1 MNFQMGAARAITVL
15 DEVFRPFALRRAR
28 IDAARVWAEIQ
39 PALVLSGGPTPS
51 NRMAR
56 FARNILAA
64 GFSPPV
70 RYLEIGAFEGSSLAF
85 VHALLKGKVAATAI
99 DPFANYGELPSVD
112 MSSVEDR
119 FTRNMRSIGAEVRTL
134 RGTSIEFLPKLI
146 AAGEKF
152 DLIFIDGS
160 HSSLD
165 VMTDATLSWQ
175 LLAERGLLIFDDY
188 RFRKRENGRVFECKP
203 AIDAFVQMI
212 GREVEIVDVAAQVF
226 IRRRVV
232 NM

>member
-1 MNFQMGAARAITVL
+1 MNFRMSAARAITGL

-28 IDAARVWAEIQ
+28 ADAARVWAEIQ

-56 FARNILAA
+56 FARNILTA

-85 VHALLKGKVAATAI
+85 VHALLKGKVVAIAI
-99 DPFANYGELPSVD
+99 DPFVNYGEIPSVD
-112 MSSVEDR
+112 MSSVEER
-119 FTRNMRSIGAEVRTL
+119 FNRNMRSIGAEVRTL

-146 AAGEKF
+146 AAGEEF

-160 HSSLD
+160 HSALD

-175 LLAERGLLIFDDY
+175 LLADRGLLIFDDY
-188 RFRKRENGRVFECKP
+188 RFNIRENGKVFECKS
-203 AIDAFVQMI
+203 AIDAFVQMV
-212 GREVEIVDVAAQVF
+212 GREAEIIDVAAQVF
-226 IRRRVV
+226 IRRRAE
-232 NM
+232 NK